1 MSDGVTAQRAAPP
14 ASPAVPARPATAQEV
29 VATALRRAIV
39 ERELRPG
46 DRIRQEEL
54 ALRLGVSVIPV
65 REALKVLEGE
75 GQVTY
80 APRQGYAVAALN
92 VADLAEVYRLREL
105 LEAEAVRAAMPHL
118 SDEIVDGIAAEFDAV
133 SAELAAGELSAA
145 MAANRRAHFRLFEA
159 ARMPV
164 LLRHV
169 RMLWDATQA
178 YRALYYNE
186 AAQRAAVDR
195 EHRQILAAL
204 RRRDAER
211 VLALLD
217 AHRRHALAA
226 LARVL

>member
-1 MSDGVTAQRAAPP
+1 MSVLD
-14 ASPAVPARPATAQEV
+14 ARPATAQEA
-29 VATALRRAIV
+29 VAAALRQAIV

-54 ALRLGVSVIPV
+54 AQRLGVSVIPV

-80 APRQGYAVAALN
+80 APRQGYTVARLDLA
-92 VADLAEVYRLREL
+92 ALAEVYRLREL

-118 SDEIVDGIAAEFDAV
+118 ADADVEEIAAEFAEV
-133 SAELAAGELSAA
+133 SGALSAGRLSDA
-145 MAANRRAHFRLFEA
+145 MAANRRAHFRLFEV

-186 AAQRAAVDR
+186 GARRAAVDR

-226 LARVL
+226 LADVL